1 MAIIDVV
8 TNPNAWWTFNNP
20 VLPDGVLGVESDVR
34 NGVQTDTGKAKMGD
48 GVTRWNSLGYF
59 SPDGSSGDV
68 SGPGLSVS
76 GNIATWDGVGGDT
89 LADGGM
95 ALPDTSG
102 TLGYL
107 NIPQNIQ
114 AGDYTTVAADAG
126 KHLYH
131 ASGAG
136 AGDAYTIAAN
146 GARVD
151 FDRVNLIP
159 FSLDIGTTEVLQVNG
174 GGGHDTITGSNGLD
188 GKIKLE
194 LDGGAGWDV
203 LKGGD
208 GDDLLTGGAGSDT
221 FVFGRGQDT
230 ITDFQNGQDKIK
242 FEGFAWLNDVSDL
255 VGRVYDTGSDVVIDL
270 GTHELTI
277 ENVNPNIF
285 DASDFIF

>member
-146 GARVD
+146 ASVAYA
-151 FDRVNLIP
+151 
-159 FSLDIGTTEVLQVNG
+159 IGTALTFVNMAADSLAVNIASDTLNYVG
-174 GGGHDTITGSNGLD
+174 VGAVTTITIPQYNMVTAV
-188 GKIKLE
+188 KI
-194 LDGGAGWDV
+194 
-203 LKGGD
+203 
-208 GDDLLTGGAGSDT
+208 TST
-221 FVFGRGQDT
+221 
-230 ITDFQNGQDKIK
+230 
-242 FEGFAWLNDVSDL
+242 AWLCS
-255 VGRVYDTGSDVVIDL
+255 
-270 GTHELTI
+270 GTSGVTS
-277 ENVNPNIF
+277 
-285 DASDFIF
+285 A